1 MIRCIASDMDGTLLN
16 SRQEIT
22 EENRQAILKAQEQGI
37 EFVVATGR
45 SYQEAHMLLKE
56 AGIKCAVIGVNGAEI
71 RDEEGNIEGTNSMPA
86 SLSVK
91 VAEML
96 NQIGIYFELYTNQGT
111 YSENYDKNVEIL
123 VDILKTA
130 NPERSKEAI
139 REKVKERASKKLLK
153 TVTNYKDILEN
164 QDQSV
169 YKMIAFSNVDEML
182 KKCSIALQEFEEI
195 KVTSS
200 GHGNL
205 EINYIGAQKG
215 IALEDFTSKRGI
227 TLIET
232 MALGDNFNDL
242 PMLKKVG
249 YPVAMGNAEPEVKE
263 FCRYQTVLNDDSGVG
278 KAILKALESNQKQQ
292 LGN

>member
-16 SRQEIT
+16 SRQEIS
-22 EENRQAILKAQEQGI
+22 EENCQAILKAQEQGI

-45 SYQEAHMLLKE
+45 SYQEANMLLQA

-71 RDEEGNIEGTNSMPA
+71 RNEEGIIEGTHSMPA
-86 SLSVK
+86 PLSFK
-91 VAEML
+91 VAELL

-111 YSENYDKNVEIL
+111 YSENYEKNIEIL
-123 VDILKTA
+123 VDIIKTA

-139 REKVKERASKKLLK
+139 REKARERASKKLLT
-153 TVTNYKDILEN
+153 TVTNYNIILED

-169 YKMIAFSNVDEML
+169 YKMIAFSNDDDML
-182 KKCSIALQEFEEI
+182 KKASIALQKFEEI

-215 IALEDFTSKRGI
+215 IALEDFTAKRGI
-227 TLIET
+227 PLKET

-242 PMLKKVG
+242 SMFKKVG

-263 FCRYQTVLNDDSGVG
+263 FCQYQTSLNDDGGVG
-278 KAILKALESNQKQQ
+278 KAILKALENNQK
-292 LGN
+292 